1 MTWLDIKHFLTN
13 SRRING
19 RSEKNPPEKSFSIP
33 RIITG
38 TTLFSYFQGS
48 HNITLLSRVT

>member
-48 HNITLLSRVT
+48 HNITYRNVLI